1 MRMAPVL
8 RYAAV
13 CSIFVLY
20 TGQTQRTILLMDSS
34 NNTPDPRIEQF
45 WKSYLAV
52 AKRFRVHE
60 HALPWYRKHAQTL
73 IDWRPNLKLRDYS
86 TKDVHDWL
94 THSARNP
101 KLTEWQMRQRLDAAR
116 LLFAYLLKVP
126 WASDFKWDRWLEER
140 SQPPAIDPPTKSGDE
155 VPSIT
160 PGNRLGKDHPELYQR
175 FISAI
180 RLPDYSI
187 NTERSYLTWINRFLL
202 FHGGTHPHDCAEPE
216 IAAFLEHLALRRKV
230 AASTQGLAL
239 NALVFFFGR
248 VLERPLGDIGPFKRP
263 TKPRRLPTVLSPQ
276 EISAVCAGIGGMK
289 GLMVRLMYG
298 SGLRV
303 TECVRLRVQDL
314 DFDYRQITIRLS
326 KGKKDRVVPMPDT
339 LTEWLKRQLRW
350 RSHLHEKD
358 REAGIIG
365 VYIPPALARKY
376 PNAESDL
383 GWQYLFPSKQV
394 SQDPRSGKI
403 RRHHIHQSVIQKCVR
418 AAARNTGIT
427 KRVTSHTLRHSF
439 ATHLIASGTD
449 IRTVQDLLGH
459 ADVSTTMIYTHVLGR
474 GGHGVR
480 SPLDTLEAVIPLAH
494 EA

>member
-1 MRMAPVL
+1 
-8 RYAAV
+8 
-13 CSIFVLY
+13 
-20 TGQTQRTILLMDSS
+20 MDSS
-34 NNTPDPRIEQF
+34 DKIPDPRVQQF
-45 WKSYLAV
+45 WKNYLAL
-52 AKRFRVHE
+52 AKQFRVHE
-60 HALPWYRKHAQTL
+60 HALPWYRKHVQAL
-73 IDWRPNLKLRDYS
+73 IDWRPNLKLRSYS
-86 TKDVHDWL
+86 AKDVQDWL
-94 THSARNP
+94 TYSARNP
-101 KLTEWQMRQRLDAAR
+101 KLAEWMMRQRLDAAR

-126 WASDFKWDRWLEER
+126 WARDFPWDRWLG
-140 SQPPAIDPPTKSGDE
+140 SQSQAVAAGSPDKAGIDLPPIA
-155 VPSIT
+155 
-160 PGNRLGKDHPELYQR
+160 PGNRLGKDYPELYRR
-175 FISAI
+175 FLSAV

-202 FHGGTHPHDCAEPE
+202 FHGGTHPRDCTEPE

-239 NALVFFFGR
+239 NALVFFFAR

-263 TKPRRLPTVLSPQ
+263 TKPRRLPTVLSPN
-276 EISAVCAGIGGMK
+276 EISALCADIEGMK

-298 SGLRV
+298 CGLRV

-326 KGKKDRVVPMPDT
+326 KGKKDRVVPMPAT
-339 LTEWLKRQLRW
+339 LTERLRRQIGW

-358 REAGIIG
+358 REAGIAG
-365 VYIPPALARKY
+365 VYIPTALARKY
-376 PNAESDL
+376 PKAENDL
-383 GWQYLFPSKQV
+383 GWQYLFPSNQV
-394 SQDPRSGKI
+394 SQDPRSGKT
-403 RRHHIHQSVIQKCVR
+403 RRHHVHHSIIQKCVR
-418 AAARNTGIT
+418 TAARTAGIT

-480 SPLDTLEAVIPLAH
+480 SPLDTLNTAPTFTRET
-494 EA
+494 